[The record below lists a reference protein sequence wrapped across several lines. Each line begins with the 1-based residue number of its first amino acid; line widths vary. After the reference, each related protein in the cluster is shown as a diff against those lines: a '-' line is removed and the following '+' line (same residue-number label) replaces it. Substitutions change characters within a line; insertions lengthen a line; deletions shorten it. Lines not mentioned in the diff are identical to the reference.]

1 MPSIKVSGQIL
12 CLHYCRFHNGSL
24 TFYARGTGET
34 CFTFVFE
41 KSWQNTG
48 IKTQMRQWHLYNVE
62 WVVQPAGRRRVLQ
75 EGRKNVHAFARG
87 YIGDH
92 SLGRDVLKD
101 MFPVTYNPY
110 KVKAFVRA
118 DTYEPVFNS
127 QYAMLQSR
135 DGRPYVEGN

>member
-1 MPSIKVSGQIL
+1 MSGLNKRKKVEVYWN
-12 CLHYCRFHNGSL
+12 LHKKIWSVRHKG
-24 TFYARGTGET
+24 RVVGHM
-34 CFTFVFE
+34 
-41 KSWQNTG
+41 
-48 IKTQMRQWHLYNVE
+48 KTVDLYNVE

-92 SLGRDVLKD
+92 SLGKDVLKD

-110 KVKAFVRA
+110 KVKTFVRA